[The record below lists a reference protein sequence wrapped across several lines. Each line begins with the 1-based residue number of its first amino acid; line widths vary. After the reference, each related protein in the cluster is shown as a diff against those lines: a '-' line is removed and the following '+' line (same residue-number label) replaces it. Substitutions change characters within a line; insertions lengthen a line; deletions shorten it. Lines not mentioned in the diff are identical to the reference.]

1 MVSRFSMADRIHPYL
16 EEKPKAADRRRVG
29 LRFVLTGI
37 VVNGTLF
44 CLFALLLR
52 LGVDYRIGATV
63 TYVLGMIWGYLQNR
77 IWSWGSSAPIF
88 SSATRYLTVY
98 IAIYLL
104 HLGFVTLL
112 VEGLNVPAL
121 IAAIVSTAGLIV
133 PIFMVLDRFV
143 FARDADARH

>member
-1 MVSRFSMADRIHPYL
+1 MADRVHSSL
-16 EEKPKAADRRRVG
+16 DEGSNAADRRRIG
-29 LRFVLTGI
+29 FRFVLTGV

-44 CLFALLLR
+44 GLFALLLK

-63 TYVLGMIWGYLQNR
+63 TYVLGMIWGYVQNR

-98 IAIYLL
+98 IVIYLL

-112 VEGLNVPAL
+112 VEGLGVPAL
-121 IAAIVSTAGLIV
+121 IAAIISTAGLIV
-133 PIFMVLDRFV
+133 PMFMVLDRFV
-143 FARDADARH
+143 FARSADDRH